1 DPMPDWMTYA
11 VDAAILV
18 PVMVFFVRL
27 AGLRAFSKMS
37 SYDFAVTVAFGSVL
51 AATVVNPGVTLW
63 QGIAGMAAL
72 FAVQWLIG
80 LARSRSDAVE
90 YVADNSPVILM
101 RDGKVIMENLT
112 ATRVTMSD
120 LRAKL
125 REANVLSFD
134 EVRAVVLETTGD
146 VSVLHGDHLDDALL
160 NDVIR

>member
-1 DPMPDWMTYA
+1 MPDWMTYA

-18 PVMVFFVRL
+18 PVMVLFVRL

-90 YVADNSPVILM
+90 YVADNSPVVLM